1 MAIQR
6 WDPQRDLVRLQ
17 ENVKQMFE
25 EVLGRT
31 SWQSSAER
39 TTAADWKP
47 PLDLLEEP
55 GHYLLRADLPG
66 VAPADVEL
74 RIENGNLLVFGER
87 KIGQAAYLRMERP
100 TGRFSAQIALPPSV
114 DRENIQAN
122 HCNGV
127 LEVTLPKRKEEAPS
141 RIEVAGVD
149 GAVRDTQRV

>member
-25 EVLGRT
+25 EVLGRS

-39 TTAADWKP
+39 SRPADWKP

-55 GHYLLRADLPG
+55 GQYLLRADLPG
-66 VAPADVEL
+66 VAAADVQL

-87 KIGQAAYLRMERP
+87 KIDPAAYLRMERP
-100 TGRFSAQIALPPSV
+100 TGRFSAQVALPPSV
-114 DRENIQAN
+114 DRQRIQAS
-122 HCNGV
+122 HRNGV
-127 LEVTLPKRKEEAPS
+127 LEVMLPKREEEIPS
-141 RIEVAGVD
+141 RIEVANG
-149 GAVRDTQRV
+149 

>member
-25 EVLGRT
+25 EVLGRS

-39 TTAADWKP
+39 NTAADWKP

-66 VAPADVEL
+66 VVPSDVEL
-74 RIENGNLLVFGER
+74 RIENGNLIVVGER
-87 KIGQAAYLRMERP
+87 KMDQAAYLRMERP

-114 DRENIQAN
+114 DRQNIQAN

-127 LEVTLPKRKEEAPS
+127 LEVVLPKRKEETPS

-149 GAVRDTQRV
+149 GAARRTQT